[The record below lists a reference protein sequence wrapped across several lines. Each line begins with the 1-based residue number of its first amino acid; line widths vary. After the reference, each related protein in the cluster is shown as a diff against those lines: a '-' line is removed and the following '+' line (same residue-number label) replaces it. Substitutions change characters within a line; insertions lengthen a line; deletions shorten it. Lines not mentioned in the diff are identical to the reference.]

1 MSKYRWS
8 KLTAIGLGAIFILAV
23 FSVFATTQL
32 TAQGNNS
39 DLIHACV
46 SFDSGEIE
54 IIAASESCK
63 NNQTSTISVR
73 RGATVLPYFEPT
85 VRAAGG
91 DGDQSLSQ
99 INSARAR

>member
-1 MSKYRWS
+1 M
-8 KLTAIGLGAIFILAV
+8 GLGAIFILAV
-23 FSVFATTQL
+23 FSVFGTTQL
-32 TAQGNNS
+32 SAQGDNS

-63 NNQTSTISVR
+63 NNQTSAISVR

-85 VRAAGG
+85 VRAAIG
-91 DGDQSLSQ
+91 DGGQSLSQ
-99 INSARAR
+99 LNSAMPMIRVAKGQ